1 MPITAFPDSCRV
13 RQTICTSLRN
23 LRENNQ
29 YSVAGRG
36 PQNPKRLKLVVGKG
50 DFVDENLEGTLSIPT
65 TYELSQNFPNPFNP
79 ATTIRYGLP
88 QADRVSLKIYNLLG
102 KEVATLIND
111 EEKAAGFHAVIWNG
125 RDHSHR
131 PVASGIYIYRI
142 HTETFSKVRKMVLVK

>member
-36 PQNPKRLKLVVGKG
+36 PENPKRLKLVVGKA
-50 DFVDENLEGTLSIPT
+50 DFVAESLEGTLSIPT

-88 QADRVSLKIYNLLG
+88 QADRVTLKIYNLLG
-102 KEVATLIND
+102 KEVATLMND

-125 RDHSHR
+125 RDHTNR